1 MRLLRSAALGFGVA
15 LAGRVLLPVA
25 GEGPGLVIQPSL
37 IEVTRRPGERFER
50 AVTLVNRGDEPL
62 TVTARVADW
71 TMSPEGEVR
80 FLEPGG
86 EPRSCARWIEVEP
99 ASLVV
104 RPGQPAEVKV
114 TVRFPADASG
124 TRWAAVF
131 FALPDTAATVEG
143 RRPAAVARV
152 GLTVYATAEGTQ
164 REDLRLLETSASAD
178 ASGALLRAAFGDRG
192 NTAVRFR
199 LTWQIKSADGKFL
212 RVYDVPSVVALPGS
226 RRLVTE
232 RIEEE
237 LPPGSYVVTAMARWG
252 ARKWLAR
259 DCELLIQARSA
270 PRG

>member
-1 MRLLRSAALGFGVA
+1 MRLLRWAVLGFGLA
-15 LAGRVLLPVA
+15 LAAAAPLPVD
-25 GEGPGLVIQPSL
+25 GEGPSLVIQPSL
-37 IEVTRRPGERFER
+37 IEVARRPGERFER

-80 FLEPGG
+80 FLEPGR
-86 EPRSCARWIEVEP
+86 EPRSCAGWIEVEP

-114 TVRFPADASG
+114 TVRFPAQASG
-124 TRWAAVF
+124 TRWAVVL
-131 FALPDTAATVEG
+131 FALPETAAPNAGRGPTV
-143 RRPAAVARV
+143 AARV

-164 REDLRLLETSASAD
+164 GEDLRLLETSASAD
-178 ASGALLRAAFGDRG
+178 GSGALLRAAFEDRG

-232 RIEEE
+232 KIEGE

-259 DCELLIQARSA
+259 DSDLLIPARPV
-270 PRG
+270 PRS

>member
-1 MRLLRSAALGFGVA
+1 MRFLRSAVLGLGVA
-15 LAGRVLLPVA
+15 LAGRALLPVA

-37 IEVTRRPGERFER
+37 IEVERRPGERFER
-50 AVTLVNRGDEPL
+50 AVTLVNRGEEPL
-62 TVTARVADW
+62 TVAARAADW
-71 TMSPEGEVR
+71 AMSPEGEVR

-104 RPGQPAEVKV
+104 RPGEPAEVKV
-114 TVRFPADASG
+114 AVHFPAEASG
-124 TRWAAVF
+124 TRWAVVF
-131 FALPDTAATVEG
+131 FALPETAAPVEG
-143 RRPAAVARV
+143 RGKTVTARV

-164 REDLRLLETSASAD
+164 REDLRLLETSASAE
-178 ASGALLRAAFGDRG
+178 ASGALLRAAFEDRG

-212 RVYDVPSVVALPGS
+212 RVYDTPSVVALPGS

-259 DCELLIQARSA
+259 DCGLLIPPRPA
-270 PRG
+270 PRR